1 MTDQTA
7 DDLPLVAETS
17 GSHAQVPLQVIQV
30 RAAHVPQFHV
40 FEVRPDA
47 FVWVQVGCIA
57 RQLLESQALGR
68 TLGQK
73 GLDRSAAMNRRTV
86 PDHQQLAW
94 NVSQQ
99 MLEEVDYLRT
109 AERVILHA

>member
-7 DDLPLVAETS
+7 DDVPLVAKSS
-17 GSHAQVPLQVIQV
+17 GSQAQVLLQVIQV
-30 RAAHVPQFHV
+30 GAAHVPQLHV
-40 FEVRPDA
+40 VEVRPDA
-47 FVWVQVGCIA
+47 FVWVEVRRVA
-57 RQLLESQALGR
+57 RQLLKAESLGR

-73 GLDRSAAMNRRTV
+73 GLDRSAAMNRTV

-99 MLEEVDYLRT
+99 MLKEVDYLRT